1 MLVTDDPTLEFK
13 EEYIFDNGAV
23 YKGQWK
29 NGNRHG
35 YGI

>member
-1 MLVTDDPTLEFK
+1 MVDEPGLEYK
-13 EEYIFDNGAV
+13 EEFVFDSGAV

-29 NGNRHG
+29 KENRHG

>member
-1 MLVTDDPTLEFK
+1 MMIVDEPGLEYK
-13 EEYIFDNGAV
+13 EEFVFDNGAV

-35 YGI
+35 YGV